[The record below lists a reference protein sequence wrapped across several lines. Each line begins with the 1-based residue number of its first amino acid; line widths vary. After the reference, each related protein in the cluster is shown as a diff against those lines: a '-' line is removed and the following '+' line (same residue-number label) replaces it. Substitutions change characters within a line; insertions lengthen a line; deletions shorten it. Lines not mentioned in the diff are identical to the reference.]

1 MSGQRQATRPLARRP
16 AAALES
22 QRVSSSERASEHG
35 LDVPAPL
42 VGPTHF
48 ALHCR
53 RRHSPS
59 PTPPFLATL
68 PRPCLAISSS
78 FCFSP
83 QASTCSP
90 RRRTFASP
98 PLTFPHAVTP
108 PPLQP
113 HRASSQASPESFPQR
128 ISTRVSAGGDDCQR
142 RSLHISRS
150 CSRLSF
156 NHHGT
161 SEGVTISYTNRFV
174 SA

>member
-1 MSGQRQATRPLARRP
+1 METEDCGRPLFNTQTRLVQAGARSSSTPCMDAGRPHEIRTSPASSFCCTSVAPSVQCSAVQPRRVIWMSGQRQATRPLARRP

-22 QRVSSSERASEHG
+22 QRVSS
-35 LDVPAPL
+35 VPAPL

-113 HRASSQASPESFPQR
+113 HRASS
-128 ISTRVSAGGDDCQR
+128 
-142 RSLHISRS
+142 
-150 CSRLSF
+150 
-156 NHHGT
+156 
-161 SEGVTISYTNRFV
+161 
-174 SA
+174 